1 MRLIDDMELCVRRI
15 TFGALASCALSVSAC
30 SHTEDFTA
38 LSTKNVH
45 LAELRI
51 DPKDSK
57 GFVRGDDCKY
67 IVVIVP
73 TGVPN
78 PKQAVDQALQS
89 NNTQL
94 LLNTRLTYEWF
105 YIPYIFGRSCWTAEG
120 DSYDT
125 FM

>member
-1 MRLIDDMELCVRRI
+1 VRRI
-15 TFGALASCALSVSAC
+15 SFGALASCALSVSAC

-51 DPKDSK
+51 DAKDSK
-57 GFVRGDDCKY
+57 GLVRGEDCKY
-67 IVVIVP
+67 IIVVIP
-73 TGVPN
+73 TRVPN

-94 LLNTRLTYEWF
+94 LLNALLTYEWF
-105 YIPYIFGRSCWTAEG
+105 LYSIHLWAKLL
-120 DSYDT
+120 DSRGG
-125 FM
+125 FI